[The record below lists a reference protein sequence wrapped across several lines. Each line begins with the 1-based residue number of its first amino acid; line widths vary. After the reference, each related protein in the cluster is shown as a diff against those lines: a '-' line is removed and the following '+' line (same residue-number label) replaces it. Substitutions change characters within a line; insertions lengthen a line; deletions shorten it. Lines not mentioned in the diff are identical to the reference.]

1 MIRSMTAFARCER
14 SGDWGRLT
22 WELRSVNHR
31 YLELYP
37 KLPEQFRSLEPQ
49 IRDRCASR
57 LGRGKLE
64 LGLKFQAAAGTQRAL
79 TLNRNFAAEL
89 VAVATEVG
97 DILGTGGKLSVS
109 DVLSWPGV
117 VAEAE
122 MDVEPVS
129 AVALAVLDDAL
140 TELVETREREGGK
153 IREFI
158 EQRCTRMSELVDK
171 AWTRRPQMLSQLRE
185 KLETRLAELAV
196 SADPGRLE
204 QEMVLTAQKLDVDE
218 EMDRLDT
225 HIEELGRVLGRSEP
239 VGRRL
244 DFLLQ
249 ELNREANTLAS
260 KSLDAES
267 TALAVD
273 LKVLIEQIR
282 EQIQNVE

>member
-1 MIRSMTAFARCER
+1 MIRSMTAFARSE
-14 SGDWGRLT
+14 SHGDWGRIV

-49 IRDRCASR
+49 MRERCTRR
-57 LGRGKLE
+57 LGRGKVE
-64 LGLKFQAAAGTQRAL
+64 LGLKFQAAAGVQSLLTFNRDRAAQL
-79 TLNRNFAAEL
+79 VSMAAQAKEILGGDGELAVIDVLRWPGVAEEAEL
-89 VAVATEVG
+89 DLEPVAVA
-97 DILGTGGKLSVS
+97 
-109 DVLSWPGV
+109 
-117 VAEAE
+117 
-122 MDVEPVS
+122 
-129 AVALAVLDDAL
+129 ALTALDDAL
-140 TELVETREREGGK
+140 TELVETREREGLK

-158 EQRCTRMSELVDK
+158 EQRCAGMSVLIRE
-171 AWTRRPQMLSQLRE
+171 ARARRPQMLSQLRE
-185 KLETRLAELAV
+185 KLETRLAELTL

-204 QEMVLTAQKLDVDE
+204 QEMVIVAQKLDVEE

-225 HIEELGRVLGRSEP
+225 HISELGRVLDRSEP

-260 KSLDAES
+260 KSLDSES
-267 TALAVD
+267 TRLAVD
-273 LKVLIEQIR
+273 LKVLIEQTR